1 MGESP
6 FSLGV
11 AIGRLS
17 MPQWMASHPHG
28 LLEHELD
35 SVRSLFKERERT
47 RERNV
52 AEGSGRAGGRS
63 EDVYDQNTLYACTEF
78 SKKFFLTRGEKRTTS

>member
-1 MGESP
+1 
-6 FSLGV
+6 
-11 AIGRLS
+11 
-17 MPQWMASHPHG
+17 MASHPHG

-63 EDVYDQNTLYACTEF
+63 EDVYDQNALYACTEF
-78 SKKFFLTRGEKRTTS
+78 SKKFLNERGKKNNFIAASFVLFSNGMKHREASWM